1 MSQCSFDLDN
11 STKLF
16 DNNSR
21 SFYFLKSMSNIW
33 FHPWK
38 WEFISFRC
46 FSYRKYYDGNQYTTN
61 KVISEFCV
69 KKHRTCTKTFFRLLW
84 FVEMVSYLIRWVGR
98 SLRLWYFIIPQFK
111 EWDLFSQFQQ
121 THNHSVKR
129 YERREQMKMKMFSHK
144 LLICKCHH
152 FCHHHLRKWF
162 SKEVVLL
169 PLLYCRFYSW
179 FVDIITINKIL

>member
-1 MSQCSFDLDN
+1 M
-11 STKLF
+11 
-16 DNNSR
+16 
-21 SFYFLKSMSNIW
+21 
-33 FHPWK
+33 
-38 WEFISFRC
+38 
-46 FSYRKYYDGNQYTTN
+46 
-61 KVISEFCV
+61 VCV

-121 THNHSVKR
+121 THNHRAKA
-129 YERREQMKMKMFSHK
+129 RREQMKMKMFSHK

-162 SKEVVLL
+162 AKEVVLL

-179 FVDIITINKIL
+179 FVDIITINKILYAICATILLSSFTNWIKMCIWLPTLNYKMSFWIS